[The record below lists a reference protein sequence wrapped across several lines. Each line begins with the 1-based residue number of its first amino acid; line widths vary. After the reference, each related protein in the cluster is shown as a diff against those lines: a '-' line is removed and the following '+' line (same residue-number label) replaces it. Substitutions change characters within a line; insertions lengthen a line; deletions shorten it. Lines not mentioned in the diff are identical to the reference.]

1 MSYILEALKRANA
14 ERERGAAPGL
24 QAQAVTVGL
33 PGLEATTALRTWI
46 AVGTVTLMLSGLV
59 WWWQGTPTKPERP
72 TAVTQAV
79 PVVAAVAATAPVP
92 TATASP
98 PLVATPLQKP
108 ATVVPRPSAVAP
120 SPSSAPNRVLA
131 LSELPEA
138 LRAGLP
144 ALQVNGSVYSSQAS
158 ERLLILNGQALREG
172 DEAAPGL
179 VLERIQAKSAVLR
192 WRDARFTLGF

>member
-33 PGLEATTALRTWI
+33 PGLEAPTALRHWI

-59 WWWQGTPTKPERP
+59 WWWRGTPTKPERP

-79 PVVAAVAATAPVP
+79 PVVATVAATAPVP

-98 PLVATPLQKP
+98 PPVAIPPQKP

-172 DEAAPGL
+172 DEAVPGL

-192 WRDARFTLGF
+192 WREARFTVSF

>member
-33 PGLEATTALRTWI
+33 PGLEAPTALRHWI

-59 WWWQGTPTKPERP
+59 WWWQGTPTKPDRP

-79 PVVAAVAATAPVP
+79 PVVA
-92 TATASP
+92 ASP

-131 LSELPEA
+131 LSELPES

-179 VLERIQAKSAVLR
+179 VLERIHAKSAVLR
-192 WRDARFTLGF
+192 WRDARFSLSF